1 MEMNVFK
8 EIIKKIGMNM
18 DKKAIMAENK
28 YELKDVNSILKLL
41 DRITNDLKDL
51 GINNDMDVVAMQ
63 IYSSFSRSNSS
74 NVKEITFPLSTGYS
88 FARKET
94 IDQRIN
100 KLRNLEYLYNA
111 KFYAQDKRSIA
122 KAERD
127 IRILEKEIDSL
138 QKNYNLFKDSSD
150 FKLMAN
156 KILSNDPSNK
166 KPSYIENM
174 KIKSFIEEI
183 DFYDEE
189 GKSYLMDVT
198 LLNKKDLSLYKKD
211 KSDNCYIEKYQDNYF
226 LIKYRE
232 SYSTPKEFELSIEKT
247 LIINFD
253 KIPQFKNIFKE
264 RDKSKDLEIKD
275 GKFMTP
281 DGIDVAEIYTKKIN
295 ENPKMSDYYKMMS
308 IGSNVAD
315 LKKLAKDGFDSVPD
329 LVLSI
334 DYQNGSF
341 YDVKQSENFGTG
353 KSGWIKE
360 WKEALKNE
368 MIAHKDDDKE
378 YQSQYL
384 DSSQFT
390 KKYNEIDL
398 TANKNTKK
406 DDNKEVLTKD
416 ELMLL
421 YLLGNS
427 DKEKKEI
434 EDYHSLVEKL
444 KKQEEQNKIDKASL
458 QS

>member
-275 GKFMTP
+275 
-281 DGIDVAEIYTKKIN
+281 
-295 ENPKMSDYYKMMS
+295 
-308 IGSNVAD
+308 
-315 LKKLAKDGFDSVPD
+315 
-329 LVLSI
+329 
-334 DYQNGSF
+334 
-341 YDVKQSENFGTG
+341 
-353 KSGWIKE
+353 
-360 WKEALKNE
+360 
-368 MIAHKDDDKE
+368 
-378 YQSQYL
+378 
-384 DSSQFT
+384 
-390 KKYNEIDL
+390 
-398 TANKNTKK
+398 
-406 DDNKEVLTKD
+406 
-416 ELMLL
+416 
-421 YLLGNS
+421 
-427 DKEKKEI
+427 
-434 EDYHSLVEKL
+434 
-444 KKQEEQNKIDKASL
+444 L
-458 QS
+458 QMN